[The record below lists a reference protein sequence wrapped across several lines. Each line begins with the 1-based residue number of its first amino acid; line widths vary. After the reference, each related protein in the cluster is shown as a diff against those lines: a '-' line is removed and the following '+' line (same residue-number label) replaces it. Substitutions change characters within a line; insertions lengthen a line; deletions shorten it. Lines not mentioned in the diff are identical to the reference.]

1 MQDSAANLP
10 PLAELAQ
17 RLYTAVLSDVL
28 DELGFMAQALRP
40 FVRPL
45 DEASVLC
52 GFARTGLYR
61 KVFHIEPGR
70 NPYEIEMDLIDGLK
84 PGEVAVLACD
94 GPTDLVAPWGELL
107 TTAAG
112 VRGAAGCLTD
122 GLVRDVRRIREMKF
136 PVFAGGIGPLDTK
149 GRAEMA
155 AMDVPVEVA
164 RVRIEGGGAGAREG
178 RGRGQDPRC
187 APRRRDAQAGVRALR
202 RAIGAPRKA
211 ERRMPEGHQPLV
223 SPDWLAQ
230 HLDDPSLLILDVRI
244 APEGNQESFE
254 SGHIPG
260 AAFTD
265 YLKDGWRAVQGTAI
279 GMLPDEGALSE
290 FFGGLGLTP
299 DRHIVVVPTGNN
311 TSDFSAA
318 ARVYWTLKIA
328 GHLRLSL
335 LDGGWAGWRADPSRS
350 VETGPGETR
359 TGTPYPVRIDP
370 AMRADVERVEKAVA
384 GGSAT
389 LLDARGIGYFEG
401 REKSPQAMRAGRLP
415 GARHLDQA

>member
-1 MQDSAANLP
+1 MQDSAADLP

-164 RVRIEGGGAGAREG
+164 GVRIESGDLIFGDVDGVVAVPKAVAPKAVARALEKVAAE
-178 RGRGQDPRC
+178 DKT
-187 APRRRDAQAGVRALR
+187 RDALLAGETLR
-202 RAIGAPRKA
+202 RAF
-211 ERRMPEGHQPLV
+211 ERYGVL
-223 SPDWLAQ
+223 
-230 HLDDPSLLILDVRI
+230 
-244 APEGNQESFE
+244 
-254 SGHIPG
+254 
-260 AAFTD
+260 
-265 YLKDGWRAVQGTAI
+265 
-279 GMLPDEGALSE
+279 
-290 FFGGLGLTP
+290 
-299 DRHIVVVPTGNN
+299 
-311 TSDFSAA
+311 
-318 ARVYWTLKIA
+318 
-328 GHLRLSL
+328 
-335 LDGGWAGWRADPSRS
+335 
-350 VETGPGETR
+350 
-359 TGTPYPVRIDP
+359 
-370 AMRADVERVEKAVA
+370 
-384 GGSAT
+384 
-389 LLDARGIGYFEG
+389 
-401 REKSPQAMRAGRLP
+401 
-415 GARHLDQA
+415 